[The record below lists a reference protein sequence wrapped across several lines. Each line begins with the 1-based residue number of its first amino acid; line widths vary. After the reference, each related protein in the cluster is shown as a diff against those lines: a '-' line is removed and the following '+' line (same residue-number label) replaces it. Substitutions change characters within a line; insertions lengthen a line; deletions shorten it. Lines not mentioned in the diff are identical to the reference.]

1 MNCIWYIQLTSAL
14 LRKWVEKNNQCA
26 IQKSWIFHAL
36 FRADIMRIEKVHT
49 NLKGYILSTWDHN

>member
-1 MNCIWYIQLTSAL
+1 M
-14 LRKWVEKNNQCA
+14 WVEKNNQCA
-26 IQKSWIFHAL
+26 TQKSWIFHAL